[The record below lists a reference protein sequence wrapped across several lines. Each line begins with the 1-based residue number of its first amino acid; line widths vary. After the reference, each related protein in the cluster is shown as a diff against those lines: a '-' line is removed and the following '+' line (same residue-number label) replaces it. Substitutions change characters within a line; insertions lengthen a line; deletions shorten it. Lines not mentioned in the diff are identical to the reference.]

1 MATNILTQKRVHE
14 LLTYDPNTGLF
25 RWRKTRRNAKINVV
39 AGTIDPRGYVRIS
52 IDCKIYSAHR
62 LAWLYMY
69 GSRPANEIDHIN
81 RIRGDNRIANLRDAP
96 RIVNTQNVGFR
107 KDNKSGVKG
116 VGWHKAQ
123 RKWRARIQANGVMH
137 ELGYFLSIAD
147 AKAAYDA
154 AEAVLHISKI
164 AVTEKL
170 EPTLAT
176 ANLQRI

>member
-1 MATNILTQKRVHE
+1 MATNILTQERVHE

-52 IDCKIYSAHR
+52 IDCKIYAAHR

-69 GSRPANEIDHIN
+69 GSWPTNEIDHIN

-96 RIVNTQNVGFR
+96 RVVNTQNVGFR

-116 VGWHKAQ
+116 VVWHKAQ

-137 ELGYFLSIAD
+137 ELGYFLTIAE
-147 AKAAYDA
+147 AKAAYDS
-154 AEAVLHISKI
+154 AEAVLHIP
-164 AVTEKL
+164 KL
-170 EPTLAT
+170 APEEPSLAA